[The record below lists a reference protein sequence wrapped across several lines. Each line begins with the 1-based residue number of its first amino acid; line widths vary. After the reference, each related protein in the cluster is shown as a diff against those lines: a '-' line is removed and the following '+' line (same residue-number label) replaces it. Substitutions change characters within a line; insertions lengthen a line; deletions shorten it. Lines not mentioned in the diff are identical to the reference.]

1 MKWDEA
7 RKLYPNQFVKIEIL
21 NSYIDRGK
29 MYINEVAVIDSV
41 RDSEA
46 TSELLNADENTLVY
60 HTSKDE
66 IVIEIRNRLGL
77 RRGVR

>member
-1 MKWDEA
+1 MKWGEA

-21 NSYIDRGK
+21 NSYIEKGK

-46 TSELLNADENTLVY
+46 TLELLNAEENTLVY

-77 RRGVR
+77 RRGVE